1 MKRLILSICLLASV
15 ATQAQVQFAVTAPAS
30 IAGPMA
36 FTDNGA
42 TGDWGLIDLLNPAD
56 AVLDTCM
63 LAEDGTPGVNAQGID
78 STYESCD
85 TVTNDLTGK
94 IAVIYRN
101 TCSFGLKCLNAQDA
115 GAVAVIIINR
125 EPGLVNMLGGAEGLL
140 VNIPVTFISQADG
153 AILRARMDA
162 GDDVV
167 VFIGNKFGFF
177 NDDIGYGPG
186 DVLRAENAS
195 TPRQLAQTAADF
207 YVPMGAN
214 VYNYGNNNQTDVVL
228 TATIE
233 YGGSAIYSQS
243 STPMAMNS
251 GDTLFIPLPT
261 FSQATYG
268 IGYYDVTYSVNMG
281 VVDELNADNNIEA
294 DFQIS
299 SDLLSLGQLD
309 STMVPEAGS
318 FFRAVNGAG
327 NTDFTTCV
335 HFQDSIASRLA
346 VEGMWFAASG
356 GFGDSLTGTYVQ
368 LFVYEWTDVF
378 TGIDDAA
385 YDNANLILTE
395 VASGEYDYL
404 SDLQNEFVYAP
415 VLTSIGTQLTL
426 NDNTRYLFCIE
437 VAIEDVFISYDA
449 DADYTINQ
457 AYYLQPLA
465 PIQADLTWN
474 ANGFGSQP
482 IPSTAIQVTGVNA
495 VSEVTRPSFVA
506 YPNPAGDIVTFRLG
520 NNVSLTSLNIL
531 DITGNLV
538 KTRALN
544 NNGAGSI
551 ALDVSE
557 LANGQYIFSL
567 TEKDGT
573 VSNLKVTIA
582 K

>member
-1 MKRLILSICLLASV
+1 MKKLLLSICLLATV
-15 ATQAQVQFAVTAPAS
+15 AIQAQVQFAVTAPAS

-42 TGDWGLIDLLNPAD
+42 TGDWGLVDLLNPAD
-56 AVLDTCM
+56 AVLDTVV
-63 LAEDGTPGVNAQGID
+63 LAEDGTPGINAQGID
-78 STYESCD
+78 STYEACD
-85 TVTNDLTGK
+85 TIDNDLSGK
-94 IAVIYRN
+94 IAMIYRN
-101 TCSFGLKCLNAQDA
+101 SCGFGVKCLNAQDA
-115 GAVAVIIINR
+115 GARAVIIVNR
-125 EPGLVNMLGGAEGLL
+125 EPGLVNMLGGTEGLL
-140 VNIPVTFISQADG
+140 VTIPVTFISDTDG

-207 YVPMGAN
+207 SVDMGAN
-214 VYNYGNNNQTDVVL
+214 VYNYGINNQTDVVL

-233 YGGSAIYSQS
+233 YGGAAIYSQS
-243 STPMAMNS
+243 SAPMAMNS

-261 FSQATYG
+261 FSQATYPV
-268 IGYYDVTYSVNMG
+268 GYYDVTYSVNMG

-299 SDLLSLGQLD
+299 DNLLSLGQLD
-309 STMVPEAGS
+309 STLAPEAGS

-327 NTDFTTCV
+327 NTDFTSCV

-346 VEGMWFAASG
+346 VEGMWFASSG
-356 GFGDSLTGTYVQ
+356 GFGDSLTGTYMQ

-378 TGIDDAA
+378 TDLNDAA
-385 YDNANLILTE
+385 YDNVNLILTE

-404 SDLQNEFVYAP
+404 ADLQNEFVYAP
-415 VLTSIGTQLTL
+415 VLTSLGSQLTL
-426 NDNTRYLFCIE
+426 NDNTRYLFCVE
-437 VAIEDVFISYDA
+437 VAIDNVFISYDA

-465 PIQADLTWN
+465 PIQADLSWN
-474 ANGFGSQP
+474 ANGFGSEP
-482 IPSTAIQVTGVNA
+482 IPSTAVQVTGVNA
-495 VSEVTRPSFVA
+495 VNEVSRPAFVA
-506 YPNPAGDIVTFRLG
+506 YPNPAGDMVTFKLG
-520 NNVSLTSLNIL
+520 NNVALSSLSIL

-544 NNGAGSI
+544 NNGAGTI
-551 ALDVSE
+551 ALDVSD

-567 TEKDGT
+567 SERDGT